1 MPHRRS
7 IQAQMSEHFLAIPT
21 PCTFTGKQ
29 PIPRRLLP
37 ATSSAF
43 NPQDCSS
50 FHMSPLSRLPSS
62 YGIVMMGVTT
72 GRRDGFRGLGRVGCE
87 CRAHA
92 AASLGAGRAL
102 LVDSGSMVRFLWHN
116 RQCEDKCRPARLGS
130 LQPNVSSVSERDL
143 AADAQAQARADDI
156 PGSASFRAIKPFE
169 NTAFAVLGN
178 FLACVCDSEHR

>member
-62 YGIVMMGVTT
+62 YGIV
-72 GRRDGFRGLGRVGCE
+72 E

-102 LVDSGSMVRFLWHN
+102 LVGSGSMVRFIWRN
-116 RQCEDKCRPARLGS
+116 RQCEDKCRPATLGS
-130 LQPNVSSVSERDL
+130 LQPHVSSVSERDL
-143 AADAQAQARADDI
+143 TADAQAQARADDI